1 MSSKT
6 FPDIHVQSQPT
17 TWKYRTGWALTLLP
31 AVALLLSALLKLTHA
46 AVFVDQWVNKFGFPE
61 SALTGVGL
69 LELSCAVLYLIP
81 RTAIYGGILVAAFFG
96 GATVAHVRIGDPGFI
111 TPVMLG
117 VLAWGGPYLRDERL
131 RALLGGRT
139 L

>member
-17 TWKYRTGWALTLLP
+17 TWKYRTGWALTLPP
-31 AVALLLSALLKLTHA
+31 ALALLLSALLKLTHA

-61 SALTGVGL
+61 SALVGL
-69 LELSCAVLYLIP
+69 LELSCAVRYLIP

-111 TPVMLG
+111 TPVMPG
-117 VLAWGGPYLRDERL
+117 VLAWGGLYLRDERL